1 MPYEFDIRVPFYIRG
16 PNVEQGSMWVYKQ
29 NFFFF
34 NFKISFMHIF
44 TNKTVIDWLFF
55 FFWLCLCVCVCVS
68 NPHVVLNIDLAPTI
82 LDIAGLDTPPD
93 MDGKSIL
100 SLLDPDK
107 LVNRYTH
114 VWTHTHF
121 CCCCFFLPL
130 ILFFFSLSSVLQ
142 HFHWISFLLGVQ
154 VPGEQET

>member
-1 MPYEFDIRVPFYIRG
+1 MLVR
-16 PNVEQGSMWVYKQ
+16 
-29 NFFFF
+29 
-34 NFKISFMHIF
+34 
-44 TNKTVIDWLFF
+44 
-55 FFWLCLCVCVCVS
+55 VCVS

-114 VWTHTHF
+114 VDTHTHF
-121 CCCCFFLPL
+121 CRCCFFLPL
-130 ILFFFSLSSVLQ
+130 ILFFFLSSVSFNIFME
-142 HFHWISFLLGVQ
+142 FHFLLGVQ
-154 VPGEQET
+154 VPGEQETKGVERLVPGGERVKYSVFII